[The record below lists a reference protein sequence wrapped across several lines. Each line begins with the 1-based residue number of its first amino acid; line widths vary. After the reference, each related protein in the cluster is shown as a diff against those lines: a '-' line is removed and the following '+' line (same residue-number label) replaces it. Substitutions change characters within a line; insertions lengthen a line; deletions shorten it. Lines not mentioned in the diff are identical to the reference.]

1 MNCAI
6 CFNPFDH
13 SKFKPFTLSCPHTIC
28 ISCINQLVVKKCPT
42 CNKIITIYNPNL
54 ALLDLIPE
62 SEYDLMKKETL
73 KRLSQTIEANN
84 ELNKVKEKKLQEF
97 LTQIK
102 IINENI
108 SNVTSSLIDKLLTNQ
123 TKLFRESNSLETE
136 IKNYFA
142 SLNDNQLNNEK
153 NLIDSNAYNMEQ
165 IANLNVSLLCKQ
177 AELVN
182 LTKEASE
189 FKDNLTFLASKSISI
204 NNPQIGEIKTNKK
217 VNIMNIQG

>member
-1 MNCAI
+1 
-6 CFNPFDH
+6 
-13 SKFKPFTLSCPHTIC
+13 
-28 ISCINQLVVKKCPT
+28 
-42 CNKIITIYNPNL
+42 
-54 ALLDLIPE
+54 
-62 SEYDLMKKETL
+62 MKKETL

-102 IINENI
+102 KINENI

-165 IANLNVSLLCKQ
+165 IANLNVSLLCEQ